1 MRSFM
6 NFILVISLMLI
17 GSAFASEAVVQVVAI
32 DYGKLVQDLIALIT
46 NYKVA
51 GPLATA
57 SGALVI
63 IMEMLKKGFIGKLLD
78 GKPVTKTLVI
88 VLLGQISGVLIA
100 IVGGVGYLDAAIQGL
115 FASGGAMA
123 IWSAVKPMLK
133 K

>member
-57 SGALVI
+57 
-63 IMEMLKKGFIGKLLD
+63 
-78 GKPVTKTLVI
+78 
-88 VLLGQISGVLIA
+88 
-100 IVGGVGYLDAAIQGL
+100 
-115 FASGGAMA
+115 
-123 IWSAVKPMLK
+123 
-133 K
+133 